1 MQQTMTARHWSIV
14 LLTGAL
20 FGSSFLFIHVAV
32 AEIPP
37 LTMAAGRAAL
47 AMPVALV
54 FLLASGR
61 RLPPLGAAWIP
72 LIMLGLLTA
81 AIPYAAIAWGQRYI
95 ASGLAG
101 ILFGTIPVFAVLAGS
116 VLLAGEERLSLA
128 RLTGALVGLA
138 GVVLV
143 IGPKALAGIESQMLG
158 AGVTLGAAFSYTL
171 GTIYARTRKELDPVV
186 MTAGQLLVGAVVLTL
201 AALVTDAPWQLAPSA
216 AAIGAVAATAVLGT
230 ALPSLLLF
238 WLVRNAGASNASLA
252 TFFIP
257 VMAVALGAVMLGE
270 SLPWTAFAGLGLILL
285 GAAGV
290 GGKLKRG
297 VKVPAASSPTRG

>member
-1 MQQTMTARHWSIV
+1 MQQTMTARHWSLI

-20 FGSSFLFIHVAV
+20 FGSSFAFINIAV

-37 LTMAAGRAAL
+37 LTMAAGRAGL
-47 AMPVALV
+47 AMPVALA

-61 RLPPLGAAWIP
+61 RLPPLGRAWIP
-72 LIMLGLLTA
+72 LIVLGLLTA
-81 AIPYAAIAWGQRYI
+81 AIPYAAIAWGQRHI

-101 ILFGTIPVFAVLAGS
+101 ILFGTIPVFS
-116 VLLAGEERLSLA
+116 VLLAPVLLGGEERPSLA
-128 RLTGALVGLA
+128 RLIGALVGLA

-143 IGPKALAGIESQMLG
+143 IGPKALAGLEGQILG

-171 GTIYARTRKELDPVV
+171 GTIYARTREELDPMV
-186 MTAGQLLVGAVVLTL
+186 MTAGQLIVGAGVL
-201 AALVTDAPWQLAPSA
+201 AASALATDAPWQLAPSA
-216 AAIGAVAATAVLGT
+216 EAIGAVAATAVLST

-257 VMAVALGAVMLGE
+257 VTAVALGAAMLGE

-285 GAAGV
+285 GAAAV
-290 GGKLKRG
+290 GGRLNRRAKA
-297 VKVPAASSPTRG
+297 PA